1 MLAIIISAICVGL
14 FCGALVFTIV
24 EERKYKQKRKRVV
37 VGATFGYYNGNNWIQ
52 VEVIEDRYLTF
63 TVRYR
68 IVGEEVIREMH
79 IRDFVKV
86 YVK

>member
-24 EERKYKQKRKRVV
+24 EERKYQQKRKQVV
-37 VGATFGYYNGNNWIQ
+37 VGATFGYYNGNNAVE
-52 VEVIEDRYLTF
+52 VEVIEDRYLYF

-68 IVGEEVIREMH
+68 VVGEDLIREMH

-86 YVK
+86 YVQ